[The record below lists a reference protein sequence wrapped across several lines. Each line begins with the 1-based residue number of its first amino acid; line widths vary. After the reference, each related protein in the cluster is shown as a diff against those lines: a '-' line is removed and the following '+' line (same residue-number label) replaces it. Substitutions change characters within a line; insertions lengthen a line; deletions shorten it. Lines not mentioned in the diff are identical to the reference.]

1 MGRADG
7 VGLCVLPPQAARR
20 LCRLG
25 ELDPRGAAEARR
37 EQPALHDP
45 LGAWRAA
52 EPRLGV
58 PRARRAGAAAAVA
71 EEVPLPS
78 APGGDVLRHRAHG
91 RDVLQGGGLDCARP
105 DAGLHARQPPGLRL
119 LRPKRQA
126 EGGLGE
132 AALQGRARP
141 VERAGASRG
150 LHRGRAGR
158 RQGRDAARRGGLRV
172 PLRRAPPRARHA
184 GQQQDIPHRGDAR
197 HRRHGDDERGELGQG
212 DRAVRDKADDG
223 PAQGPVHAPREE
235 QGRRRREA
243 RVQGAVLRDAL
254 QLPPRARPRRL
265 RREAVRVDGLAGR
278 RDAPAPARARRQ
290 VRQGGDGGRVR
301 RQRGDGRTRR
311 GGGLHAQGG
320 RERQV

>member
-20 LCRLG
+20 LCRLD

-45 LGAWRAA
+45 LGAWRAT

-91 RDVLQGGGLDCARP
+91 RDVLQGSGLDSARP

-132 AALQGRARP
+132 ASVQGRARQ
-141 VERAGASRG
+141 
-150 LHRGRAGR
+150 LGRA
-158 RQGRDAARRGGLRV
+158 
-172 PLRRAPPRARHA
+172 PLPAGHGAEGPLLGRRAPDA
-184 GQQQDIPHRGDAR
+184 GQGQPA
-197 HRRHGDDERGELGQG
+197 RRHPQGQRG
-212 DRAVRDKADDG
+212 R
-223 PAQGPVHAPREE
+223 
-235 QGRRRREA
+235 
-243 RVQGAVLRDAL
+243 QGA
-254 QLPPRARPRRL
+254 
-265 RREAVRVDGLAGR
+265 
-278 RDAPAPARARRQ
+278 Q
-290 VRQGGDGGRVR
+290 VRGR
-301 RQRGDGRTRR
+301 
-311 GGGLHAQGG
+311 H
-320 RERQV
+320 